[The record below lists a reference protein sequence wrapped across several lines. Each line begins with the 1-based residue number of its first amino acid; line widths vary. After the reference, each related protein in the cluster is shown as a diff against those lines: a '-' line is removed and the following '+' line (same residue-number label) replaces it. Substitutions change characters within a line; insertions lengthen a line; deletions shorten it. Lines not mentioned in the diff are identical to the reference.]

1 MKKVKTKSLEHF
13 LKEIDEIKEKAAE
26 LNKFEN
32 NVDNL
37 LKNFNNPES
46 ESFAWLENSPICT
59 KIIDLDFNLKYM
71 SKAGIEKL
79 RIENIPVNNL
89 LIRINRIFSIT
100 PVAPTARV

>member
-46 ESFAWLENSPICT
+46 ESFAFLPVSFPFI
-59 KIIDLDFNLKYM
+59 
-71 SKAGIEKL
+71 SKTAI
-79 RIENIPVNNL
+79 
-89 LIRINRIFSIT
+89 SIT
-100 PVAPTARV
+100 Y